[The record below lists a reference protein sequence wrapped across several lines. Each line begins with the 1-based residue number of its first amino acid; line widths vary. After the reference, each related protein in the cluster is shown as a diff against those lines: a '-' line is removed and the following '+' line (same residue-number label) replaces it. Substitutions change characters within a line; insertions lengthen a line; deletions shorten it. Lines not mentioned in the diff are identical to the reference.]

1 LNRPP
6 ASPQHRPFTDGDFP
20 SQPDTPTE
28 AWVTAREVADH
39 LGVETSY
46 VYEHAA
52 TLGARRLGTGPKARL
67 RFRLALVE
75 EALLPVAQPTGES
88 HRQRLPRRR
97 RTPRTTRSHA
107 PLLPI
112 RSRPSAGR

>member
-1 LNRPP
+1 M
-6 ASPQHRPFTDGDFP
+6 DGDFS
-20 SQPDTPTE
+20 SQPETPTE

-52 TLGARRLGTGPKARL
+52 KLGARRLGTGPKARL

-88 HRQRLPRRR
+88 HRPHPPRRR
-97 RTPRTTRSHA
+97 PTRPTTGSHA

-112 RSRPSAGR
+112 RSRPSVGR

>member
-1 LNRPP
+1 M
-6 ASPQHRPFTDGDFP
+6 DGDFP
-20 SQPDTPTE
+20 SQAETPTE

-75 EALLPVAQPTGES
+75 EALLPVAHPTGDS
-88 HRQRLPRRR
+88 HRPHPPRRR
-97 RTPRTTRSHA
+97 RTSRTKHSHA

-112 RSRPSAGR
+112 RSHRTVGR

>member
-1 LNRPP
+1 M
-6 ASPQHRPFTDGDFP
+6 DGDF
-20 SQPDTPTE
+20 SSHSETSTE

-46 VYEHAA
+46 VYQHAA
-52 TLGARRLGTGPKARL
+52 KLGARRLGTGPKARL

-75 EALLPVAQPTGES
+75 EALLPVAQPAGES
-88 HRQRLPRRR
+88 HRPHPPRRR
-97 RTPRTTRSHA
+97 RASRTTHSHA

-112 RSRPSAGR
+112 RARRSVGR